1 MKKRKTGLVIG
12 IVLLVVALVSAA
24 AALLWNNPLFGQ
36 SLDALNFHAKAGE
49 SSSNSGTAGGNALP
63 STSEE
68 EGQNLPLESDQG
80 IQAQLEQEHPELASQ
95 INAQDQNGGKNAAD
109 LCGGPEPMSVL
120 ILGIDD
126 NEQADAIRLARL
138 DFVEEEISL
147 LSIPRDFWIPI
158 VDMEAHNIK
167 YGRIN
172 ATYGYGEYYNGKGGG
187 IVSLAANIQSNFG
200 VGFDHYF
207 ILHFDDIAKYV
218 DLIGGVDV
226 TLKEAVEDGKLY
238 FAAGE
243 HHFDGE
249 TAVSFMRMRE
259 YDSDFYRVRRQS
271 LIFTAIYQKA
281 MDQLNLWQLVKLGV
295 TVVTDKSIST
305 DFAIKDVY
313 ALACLASRIK
323 SENVAFIEIPSG
335 MYHNMTTNKGAAVIV
350 PHDTVPEFIQS
361 VMDGSYQAE

>member
-12 IVLLVVALVSAA
+12 IVLLVVALVGAA
-24 AALLWNNPLFGQ
+24 FLLWNNPLFGQ
-36 SLDALNFHAKAGE
+36 SLGALNSHSEAGE
-49 SSSNSGTAGGNALP
+49 GSSSNGTAGGDALP
-63 STSEE
+63 STSGE
-68 EGQNLPLESDQG
+68 EGQNLPLESDQE

-95 INAQDQNGGKNAAD
+95 INAQDPTGGENAAD

-126 NEQADAIRLARL
+126 NEQADAIRLVRL

-147 LSIPRDFWIPI
+147 LSIPRDFWIPL
-158 VDMEAHNIK
+158 VDMEAHHIE

-187 IVSLAANIQSNFG
+187 VVSLAANIQSNFG

-207 ILHFDDIAKYV
+207 VMHFDDIAKYV

-226 TLKEAVEDGKLY
+226 TLKESVEDDKLY

-243 HHFDGE
+243 NHFDGE
-249 TAVSFMRMRE
+249 TAVSFMRMRQ

-271 LIFTAIYQKA
+271 LILTAIYQKA
-281 MDQLNLWQLVKLGV
+281 MDQLSLWQLVKLGV
-295 TVVTDKSIST
+295 TVVTDKSILT
-305 DFAIKDVY
+305 DFSIKEVY

-323 SENVAFIEIPSG
+323 GENVAFIEIPSE

-350 PHDTVPEFIQS
+350 PHDTVPKFIQS